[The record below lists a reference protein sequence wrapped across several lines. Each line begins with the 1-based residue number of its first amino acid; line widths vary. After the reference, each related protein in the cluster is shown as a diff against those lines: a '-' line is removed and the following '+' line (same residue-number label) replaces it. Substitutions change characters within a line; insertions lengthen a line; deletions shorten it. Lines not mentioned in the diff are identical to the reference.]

1 MRWARA
7 KSRFL
12 RPTSRTSPLPPKSLV
27 QAQQRHPVQARER
40 SGDDR
45 DTAIHL
51 VLPSEGPECS
61 HDLTLPGTADSPR
74 RSDPLSTGDLGIV
87 TRP

>member
-51 VLPSEGPECS
+51 VLPFVVDTAADAVE
-61 HDLTLPGTADSPR
+61 TLVADGLEKTQQRFNS
-74 RSDPLSTGDLGIV
+74 
-87 TRP
+87 